1 MFSEGIERTSGMEWV
16 NSESNIHLKMILNE
30 KLELNVQVTLVI
42 LQMLRW
48 YTRQSIEEKKKK
60 KIQVKFKEGNLW
72 KNLLRFCLKY
82 EFEIFRSSH
91 RR

>member
-1 MFSEGIERTSGMEWV
+1 MFSEGIDRTSGMKWV

-48 YTRQSIEEKKKK
+48 YTRQSIEEW
-60 KIQVKFKEGNLW
+60 N
-72 KNLLRFCLKY
+72 
-82 EFEIFRSSH
+82 
-91 RR
+91 